1 MKRHALMMMAM
12 ALLLAS
18 RPGPSAAADAPQGGS
33 PAGSRVGTFSM
44 SPIVGGVSF
53 DGEQHLETA
62 PLFGVRA
69 GYNFTKNLE
78 AEALFDYAKT
88 RSTLTEKNTDFMR
101 YGADLLW
108 NFRPD
113 EKFVPNLA
121 AGYAGTQVKSQTK
134 GAFGLGGGF
143 KYFVTEDMAWRG
155 DVRGVFIDNKFDR
168 YAIEYTT
175 GIYIPFGVTPP
186 VAKLPAPPPPPEP
199 VARPLPA
206 VQPTLNLTV
215 PPPAP
220 APVPVAAPEV
230 SLAAAPAAIKK
241 GEKSVLTW
249 QSKRADNCDMRP
261 DVGEVAP
268 SGSVVVS
275 PAADTIYALTCR
287 GKGGTASANAA
298 VMVAQPVTQA
308 EKRFCNQPAVLM
320 INFDTDK
327 WNVKPQYHAELKT
340 VGDFLNEFPEAYGEI
355 SGHTDGTASAPYNQ
369 RLSERRAQSV
379 RDYIVKNFNIDPKR
393 LTAKGYG
400 KTKPVATNKTAVG
413 RAKNRRIEANL
424 VCQKN
429 GAATAPAAQT
439 VAPAKGAPKGAAAK
453 KGVPGKKPVA
463 LVPAQGNVAV
473 QGDVPPAQRQGEPEA
488 RIFPQGA
495 GPGASASGSALLPAA
510 QRKGEEVSRYF
521 PAAAAP
527 ELKEGAVPP
536 PLPEARRVQEPPVA
550 YRDQA
555 VPPPPVT
562 VAAPGALPAGEL
574 SPQAAP
580 LAEGA
585 QPAPLLTSSAP
596 PPPLPGAQRIKQAA
610 LPIPDTPVTSA
621 PTALPSTAAAPAVP
635 PLAAVPDAVPVA
647 SALRKQ
653 EPEAPAPDEA
663 PFVLKAATPT
673 PVPDGRIALTGIT
686 IDKDG
691 LSLFTSGKVNEFS
704 LITMVEPFSLVIDLY
719 GAVNG
724 IGLPKAPVE
733 KFDLTNVRFREFPDH
748 LQITLDAGREEII
761 PYRSYRTDTGLRI
774 NIKPRSSHHIGP

>member
-1 MKRHALMMMAM
+1 MMMAM

-18 RPGPSAAADAPQGGS
+18 RPGPSAAADATPGGS
-33 PAGSRVGTFSM
+33 PAGNRVGTFSM

-62 PLFGVRA
+62 PVFGLRA
-69 GYNFTKNLE
+69 GYNFTRNLE

-88 RSTLTEKNTDFMR
+88 RGTLVDSNTDFLR

-113 EKFVPNLA
+113 EKFVPNIA
-121 AGYAGTQVKSQTK
+121 AGYAGTQVKSDTK
-134 GAFGLGGGF
+134 GSFDLGAGF

-155 DVRGVFIDNKFDR
+155 DVRGIFIDNKFDR

-175 GIYIPFGVTPP
+175 GIYIPFGATPP
-186 VAKLPAPPPPPEP
+186 VKKLPPPPPPPEP
-199 VARPLPA
+199 VARPLPT

-220 APVPVAAPEV
+220 VPVAAPEV
-230 SLAAAPAAIKK
+230 SLTAAPDSIKK

-249 QSKRADNCDMRP
+249 QSKRADNCEMRP
-261 DVGEVAP
+261 DIGKVAAN
-268 SGSVVVS
+268 GSTIVS
-275 PAADTIYALTCR
+275 PAVDTIYTVTCQ
-287 GKGGTASANAA
+287 GKGGTASANAS
-298 VMVAQPVTQA
+298 VMVAQPTQA

-340 VGDFLNEFPEAYGEI
+340 VGDFLNEFPEAHGEI
-355 SGHTDGTASAPYNQ
+355 SGHTDGTASVGYNQ

-400 KTKPVATNKTAVG
+400 KSRPVATNKTAVG

-424 VCQKN
+424 VCEKN
-429 GAATAPAAQT
+429 GVQQAPAAQPT
-439 VAPAKGAPKGAAAK
+439 AAPTAAKPAAKAK
-453 KGVPGKKPVA
+453 KGATGKKPVA
-463 LVPAQGNVAV
+463 LVPTQGNVAN
-473 QGDVPPAQRQGEPEA
+473 GDVPPAQRQGEPEA
-488 RIFPQGA
+488 RFFPQA
-495 GPGASASGSALLPAA
+495 ADPGVTASGSALLPAA
-510 QRKGEEVSRYF
+510 QRKGEETARYF
-521 PAAAAP
+521 PNAAAP
-527 ELKEGAVPP
+527 EVQEGAVPP
-536 PLPEARRVQEPPVA
+536 PLPAAKRVQAPAAGSAGEPP
-550 YRDQA
+550 
-555 VPPPPVT
+555 
-562 VAAPGALPAGEL
+562 APGALAVK
-574 SPQAAP
+574 AAP
-580 LAEGA
+580 ALPAAQLPPPVAPRAEGA
-585 QPAPLLTSSAP
+585 QPAPDVEAAKEPS
-596 PPPLPGAQRIKQAA
+596 PLPAAQRSKQAA
-610 LPIPDTPVTSA
+610 QLIPDTPATAA
-621 PTALPSTAAAPAVP
+621 PTALSPTTAAPAALTP
-635 PLAAVPDAVPVA
+635 AAVSEAASVA

-663 PFVLKAATPT
+663 PFELKAATPT

-691 LSLFTSGKVNEFS
+691 LSLYTSGKVNEFS
-704 LITMVEPFSLVIDLY
+704 LITMVEPYSLVIDLY

-733 KFDLTNVRFREFPDH
+733 KFDLTNVRFKEFPDH

-761 PYRSYRTDTGLRI
+761 PYRSFKTDTGLRI

>member
-1 MKRHALMMMAM
+1 MMAM

-18 RPGPSAAADAPQGGS
+18 RPGPSAAADAPPGGS
-33 PAGSRVGTFSM
+33 PASNRVGTFSI
-44 SPIVGGVSF
+44 SPMVGGVSF

-62 PLFGVRA
+62 PVFGLRA
-69 GYNFTKNLE
+69 GYNFTRNLE

-88 RSTLTEKNTDFMR
+88 RSTLTDRTTDFLR

-108 NFRPD
+108 NFQPD
-113 EKFVPNLA
+113 EKFVPNIA
-121 AGYAGTQVKSQTK
+121 VGYAGNQLKSDTK
-134 GAFGLGGGF
+134 GAFDLGAGF

-155 DVRGVFIDNKFDR
+155 DVRGIFIDNKIDR

-199 VARPLPA
+199 VARPVPA
-206 VQPTLNLTV
+206 AQPTLNLTV

-220 APVPVAAPEV
+220 VPVAAPEV
-230 SLAAAPAAIKK
+230 SLTAAPDSIKK

-249 QSKRADNCDMRP
+249 QSKRADNCEMRP
-261 DVGEVAP
+261 EVGKVAA
-268 SGSVVVS
+268 SGSTTVS
-275 PAADTIYALTCR
+275 PAADTIYTITCQ
-287 GKGGTASANAA
+287 GKGGTASANAS
-298 VMVAQPVTQA
+298 VMVAQPAAA

-340 VGDFLNEFPEAYGEI
+340 VGDFLNEFPEAHGEI
-355 SGHTDGTASAPYNQ
+355 SGHTDGTASVAYNQ

-393 LTAKGYG
+393 LTSKGYG
-400 KTKPVATNKTAVG
+400 KSRPVATNKTAVG

-424 VCQKN
+424 VCEKN
-429 GAATAPAAQT
+429 
-439 VAPAKGAPKGAAAK
+439 GAPKGAAAQPAAASKAAAKPAAK
-453 KGVPGKKPVA
+453 KGATGKKPLA
-463 LVPAQGNVAV
+463 LVPAQGNVANS
-473 QGDVPPAQRQGEPEA
+473 DVAPAQRQGEPEA
-488 RIFPQGA
+488 RFFPQA
-495 GPGASASGSALLPAA
+495 ADPGVTASGSALLPAA
-510 QRKGEEVSRYF
+510 QRKGEEEPRYF
-521 PAAAAP
+521 PQAAAA
-527 ELKEGAVPP
+527 EVKEGAVSP
-536 PLPEARRVQEPPVA
+536 PLPPAKRQAPDMAAYPDQPPQQSVP
-550 YRDQA
+550 A
-555 VPPPPVT
+555 VPVPGSVPAAQMVPSPGPLVDG
-562 VAAPGALPAGEL
+562 AAPAAMIAKAPTPPELPA
-574 SPQAAP
+574 
-580 LAEGA
+580 
-585 QPAPLLTSSAP
+585 
-596 PPPLPGAQRIKQAA
+596 AQRMKQAA
-610 LPIPDTPVTSA
+610 LPTPDTPATAA
-621 PTALPSTAAAPAVP
+621 PNALPAPSVAPAAPEQAAATE
-635 PLAAVPDAVPVA
+635 AASVA

-663 PFVLKAATPT
+663 PFVLKATTPT

-691 LSLFTSGKVNEFS
+691 LSLYTSGKVSEFS

-761 PYRSYRTDTGLRI
+761 PYRSFKTDTGLRI

>member
-33 PAGSRVGTFSM
+33 PASNRVGTFSI
-44 SPIVGGVSF
+44 SPVVGGVSF

-62 PLFGVRA
+62 PVFGLRA
-69 GYNFTKNLE
+69 GYNFTRNLE
-78 AEALFDYAKT
+78 AEALFDYSKT
-88 RSTLTEKNTDFMR
+88 RSTLTDNNTDFLR

-113 EKFVPNLA
+113 EKFVPNVA
-121 AGYAGTQVKSQTK
+121 AGYAGTQLKSQTK
-134 GAFGLGGGF
+134 GAFDLGAGF

-155 DVRGVFIDNKFDR
+155 DVRGIFLDNKIDR

-206 VQPTLNLTV
+206 AQPTLNLTV
-215 PPPAP
+215 PPPVV
-220 APVPVAAPEV
+220 PVPVAAPEV
-230 SLAAAPAAIKK
+230 SLAAAPASIKK

-249 QSKRADNCDMRP
+249 QSKRADNCEMRP
-261 DVGEVAP
+261 DVGDVAAN
-268 SGSVVVS
+268 GSTIVT
-275 PAADTIYALTCR
+275 PAADTIYTVTCK

-298 VMVAQPVTQA
+298 VMVVQPTQA

-340 VGDFLNEFPEAYGEI
+340 VGDFLNEFPEAHGEI
-355 SGHTDGTASAPYNQ
+355 SGHTDGTASVPYNQ

-400 KTKPVATNKTAVG
+400 KSRPVATNKTAVG

-424 VCQKN
+424 VCEKN
-429 GAATAPAAQT
+429 GVQQAPAAQSGPT
-439 VAPAKGAPKGAAAK
+439 PKAAGKAAAVK
-453 KGVPGKKPVA
+453 KGSALGKKPVA
-463 LVPAQGNVAV
+463 LVPAQGNVAN
-473 QGDVPPAQRQGEPEA
+473 GDVPPAQRQGEPEA
-488 RIFPQGA
+488 RFFPQA
-495 GPGASASGSALLPAA
+495 ADPGVTASGSALLPAA
-510 QRKGEEVSRYF
+510 QRKGEETARYF
-521 PAAAAP
+521 PNAAAP

-536 PLPEARRVQEPPVA
+536 PLPAAKRIQEPPAAYPDQPPEPGQVTARVA
-550 YRDQA
+550 PALPAAQLPPQA
-555 VPPPPVT
+555 VPLV
-562 VAAPGALPAGEL
+562 
-574 SPQAAP
+574 
-580 LAEGA
+580 EGA
-585 QPAPLLTSSAP
+585 QPAPELKAAKEP
-596 PPPLPGAQRIKQAA
+596 PELPPAQLSKQAA
-610 LPIPDTPVTSA
+610 LPTPDTPATSA
-621 PTALPSTAAAPAVP
+621 PTALPSIAAAPAAL
-635 PLAAVPDAVPVA
+635 PLAAVSEAASVA

-653 EPEAPAPDEA
+653 EPEPVAPDEA
-663 PFVLKAATPT
+663 PFELKATTPT

-691 LSLFTSGKVNEFS
+691 LSLYTSGKVNEFN

-733 KFDLTNVRFREFPDH
+733 KFDLTTVRFREFPDH

-761 PYRSYRTDTGLRI
+761 PYRSFKTDTGLRI

>member
-1 MKRHALMMMAM
+1 MT
-12 ALLLAS
+12 LLLAS
-18 RPGPSAAADAPQGGS
+18 RPGTSAAADAPPGGS
-33 PAGSRVGTFSM
+33 PASNRVGTFSI
-44 SPIVGGVSF
+44 SPMIGGVSF

-62 PLFGVRA
+62 PVFGLRA
-69 GYNFTKNLE
+69 GYNFTRNLE

-88 RSTLTEKNTDFMR
+88 RSTLADSNTDFLR

-113 EKFVPNLA
+113 EKFVPNIA
-121 AGYAGTQVKSQTK
+121 AGYAATQLKSDTK
-134 GAFGLGGGF
+134 GSFDLGAGF

-155 DVRGVFIDNKFDR
+155 DVRGVFLDNKIDH

-186 VAKLPAPPPPPEP
+186 VAKLPPPPPPPEP
-199 VARPLPA
+199 VARPIPA

-230 SLAAAPAAIKK
+230 SLAAAPDSIKK

-249 QSKRADNCDMRP
+249 QSKGADNCEMRP
-261 DVGEVAP
+261 DL
-268 SGSVVVS
+268 GSVAVKGSTTVT
-275 PAADTIYALTCR
+275 PAADTIYTVTCK
-287 GKGGTASANAA
+287 GKGGTSSANAS
-298 VMVAQPVTQA
+298 VMVAQPTQA

-340 VGDFLNEFPEAYGEI
+340 VGDFLNEFPEAHGEI

-400 KTKPVATNKTAVG
+400 KSRPVATNKTAVG

-424 VCQKN
+424 VCEKN
-429 GAATAPAAQT
+429 GAPQGAAAQPAA
-439 VAPAKGAPKGAAAK
+439 APKAAAK
-453 KGVPGKKPVA
+453 KPAAKKGATGKKPLA
-463 LVPAQGNVAV
+463 LVPAQGNVADS
-473 QGDVPPAQRQGEPEA
+473 DVPPAQRQGEPET
-488 RIFPQGA
+488 RFFPQVTAPEAMAAGA
-495 GPGASASGSALLPAA
+495 ASLPAA
-510 QRKGEEVSRYF
+510 QRKGDEAARFF
-521 PAAAAP
+521 PQPAAP
-527 ELKEGAVPP
+527 ELKEGTAPP
-536 PLPEARRVQEPPVA
+536 PLPEAKRQAQSPAVYPDQPP
-550 YRDQA
+550 RQA
-555 VPPPPVT
+555 AQASP
-562 VAAPGALPAGEL
+562 APGAIPAAQL
-574 SPQAAP
+574 APPAAP
-580 LAEGA
+580 LIEGA
-585 QPAPLLTSSAP
+585 APAAQVASLPTP
-596 PPPLPGAQRIKQAA
+596 PELPAAQRMKQAA
-610 LPIPDTPVTSA
+610 QPTSDTPVTSA
-621 PTALPSTAAAPAVP
+621 PTALPATSPAPAAPEQAAAAE
-635 PLAAVPDAVPVA
+635 AASVA

-663 PFVLKAATPT
+663 PFVLKATTPT
-673 PVPDGRIALTGIT
+673 PAPDGRIALTGIT

-691 LSLFTSGKVNEFS
+691 LSLYTSGKVNEFS
-704 LITMVEPFSLVIDLY
+704 LITMVEPYSLVIDLY

-761 PYRSYRTDTGLRI
+761 PYRSFKTDTGLRI

>member
-1 MKRHALMMMAM
+1 MMMAM

-18 RPGPSAAADAPQGGS
+18 RPGPSAAADAPPGGS
-33 PAGSRVGTFSM
+33 PASNRVGTFSV

-62 PLFGVRA
+62 PVFGLRA
-69 GYNFTKNLE
+69 GYNFTRNLE
-78 AEALFDYAKT
+78 AEALLDYAKT
-88 RSTLTEKNTDFMR
+88 RGTLVDQNTDFLR

-108 NFRPD
+108 NFMPD
-113 EKFVPNLA
+113 QKFVPNIA
-121 AGYAGTQVKSQTK
+121 AGYAATQLKSDTK
-134 GAFGLGGGF
+134 GAFDLGAGF

-155 DVRGVFIDNKFDR
+155 DVRGIFIDNKFDR

-199 VARPLPA
+199 VARPVPT

-230 SLAAAPAAIKK
+230 SLTAAPDSIRK

-249 QSKRADNCDMRP
+249 QSKGADNCEMRP
-261 DVGEVAP
+261 DVGNVAVK
-268 SGSVVVS
+268 GSTTVT
-275 PAADTIYALTCR
+275 PAADTIYTVTCK
-287 GKGGTASANAA
+287 GKGGTASANAS
-298 VMVAQPVTQA
+298 VMVAQPVAA

-340 VGDFLNEFPEAYGEI
+340 VGDFLKEFPEAHGEI
-355 SGHTDGTASAPYNQ
+355 SGHTDGTASVAYNQ

-400 KTKPVATNKTAVG
+400 KSRPVATNKTAVG
-413 RAKNRRIEANL
+413 RAKNRRIETNL
-424 VCQKN
+424 VCEKN
-429 GAATAPAAQT
+429 GAQQGSAPQPAA
-439 VAPAKGAPKGAAAK
+439 APKAAAKPAPAAK
-453 KGVPGKKPVA
+453 KGATGKKPVA
-463 LVPAQGNVAV
+463 LVPAQGNVANA
-473 QGDVPPAQRQGEPEA
+473 DVAPAQRQGEPEA
-488 RIFPQGA
+488 RFFPQA
-495 GPGASASGSALLPAA
+495 ADPAVTASGSALLPAA
-510 QRKGEEVSRYF
+510 QRKGEEESRYF
-521 PAAAAP
+521 PQAAAADV
-527 ELKEGAVPP
+527 KEGAAPP
-536 PLPEARRVQEPPVA
+536 PLPPAKRQPAIPAAYPGEPPQQGAAAVPA
-550 YRDQA
+550 PGGIPAAQL
-555 VPPPPVT
+555 VPPP
-562 VAAPGALPAGEL
+562 G
-574 SPQAAP
+574 P
-580 LAEGA
+580 LAGGA
-585 QPAPLLTSSAP
+585 AP
-596 PPPLPGAQRIKQAA
+596 PPRVATAPTPPELPAAQRMKQAQQPIPATPATAAPSA
-610 LPIPDTPVTSA
+610 LPV
-621 PTALPSTAAAPAVP
+621 PSAAPAAP
-635 PLAAVPDAVPVA
+635 EQAAAAEAASVA
-647 SALRKQ
+647 AALRKQ

-663 PFVLKAATPT
+663 PFVLKATTPT
-673 PVPDGRIALTGIT
+673 PVPDGSIALTGIT

-691 LSLFTSGKVNEFS
+691 LSLYTSGKVNEFS

-724 IGLPKAPVE
+724 IGLPKAAVE
-733 KFDLTNVRFREFPDH
+733 KFDLTDVRFREFPDH

-761 PYRSYRTDTGLRI
+761 PYRSFKTDTGLRI

>member
-18 RPGPSAAADAPQGGS
+18 RPGVSAAADAKPGGS
-33 PAGSRVGTFSM
+33 PASNRVGTFSM

-62 PLFGVRA
+62 PVFGLRA
-69 GYNFTKNLE
+69 GYNFTRNLE
-78 AEALFDYAKT
+78 AEALVDYAKT
-88 RSTLTEKNTDFMR
+88 RGTLVDSNTDFIR

-113 EKFVPNLA
+113 EKFVPNIA
-121 AGYAGTQVKSQTK
+121 AGYAGTQVKSDTK
-134 GAFGLGGGF
+134 GSFDLGAGF

-175 GIYIPFGVTPP
+175 GIYIPFGATPP

-206 VQPTLNLTV
+206 AQPTLNLTV
-215 PPPAP
+215 PPPP
-220 APVPVAAPEV
+220 VPVPVAAPEV
-230 SLAAAPAAIKK
+230 SLAAAPASIKK

-249 QSKRADNCDMRP
+249 QSKRADNCEMRP
-261 DVGEVAP
+261 DVGDVAAN
-268 SGSVVVS
+268 GSTTVA
-275 PAADTIYALTCR
+275 PAADTIYTVTCK
-287 GKGGTASANAA
+287 GKGGNASANAA
-298 VMVAQPVTQA
+298 VMVAQPTLA

-355 SGHTDGTASAPYNQ
+355 SGHTDGTASVPYNQ
-369 RLSERRAQSV
+369 RLSERRAQAV
-379 RDYIVKNFNIDPKR
+379 RDYIVKNFNVDPKR

-400 KTKPVATNKTAVG
+400 KSRPVATNKTAVG

-429 GAATAPAAQT
+429 GAASAPAAQP
-439 VAPAKGAPKGAAAK
+439 VAAPKAAPKAAAK
-453 KGVPGKKPVA
+453 KGSTPGKKPVA
-463 LVPAQGNVAV
+463 LVPTQGSVAV
-473 QGDVPPAQRQGEPEA
+473 DGDVPPAQRQGEPEA
-488 RIFPQGA
+488 RFFPQVTAPVATAAGA
-495 GPGASASGSALLPAA
+495 ATLPAA
-510 QRKGEEVSRYF
+510 QRRGEEEARYF
-521 PAAAAP
+521 PQATAP
-527 ELKEGAVPP
+527 EVKEGAVPP
-536 PLPEARRVQEPPVA
+536 PLPAARRQAPGPA
-550 YRDQA
+550 LNPDQPA
-555 VPPPPVT
+555 PMT
-562 VAAPGALPAGEL
+562 AQAAPGPGTMPTAQLAP
-574 SPQAAP
+574 PQP
-580 LAEGA
+580 PQVEGA
-585 QPAPLLTSSAP
+585 VPAVKVEPAPTP
-596 PPPLPGAQRIKQAA
+596 PGVPPAQRSKQAA
-610 LPIPDTPVTSA
+610 MPIPDTPATSA
-621 PTALPSTAAAPAVP
+621 PTALPTTAAAPAVP
-635 PLAAVPDAVPVA
+635 PLAAVAEAVPVA

-663 PFVLKAATPT
+663 PFELKATTPT

-686 IDKDG
+686 IDRDG
-691 LSLFTSGKVNEFS
+691 LSLFTSGKVNEFN

-761 PYRSYRTDTGLRI
+761 PYRSFKTDTGLRI